1 VADDDR
7 MKDAKRR
14 MEGAVTALGNEFAA
28 VRTGRASTS
37 LLDRIQVDA
46 YGTKTPLNQL
56 ATISAPEPRLL
67 TVSPFD
73 PNVTSAIERAIME
86 SDLGLT
92 PNNDGKIIR
101 LPIPQLTEERR
112 KEMVRLIHKMAEEGR
127 VAIRNVRRDVLHD
140 LKRAEK
146 DGELSRDELKRAED
160 EVQKI
165 TDAEVKAIDD
175 LMARKEAEVLEV

>member
-1 VADDDR
+1 
-7 MKDAKRR
+7 
-14 MEGAVTALGNEFAA
+14 VTALTSEFAA

-73 PNVTSAIERAIME
+73 PSIMSAIERSIME

-112 KEMVRLIHKMAEEGR
+112 KEMVRLVHKMAEEGR

-146 DGELSRDELKRAED
+146 DGDLSRDELKRAED
-160 EVQKI
+160 EVQKL
-165 TDAEVKAIDD
+165 TDAEVKTIDD
-175 LMARKEAEVLEV
+175 LMGRKEAEILEV